1 MQNESSESHSKPTLF
16 LPVPVEQ
23 PGKAYKR
30 LVAISSLSDIVGIF
44 ERLNQWDS
52 DAIRSNIYMIVHHR
66 YSDLCP
72 QEEQCIKE
80 RHKFDYLV

>member
-1 MQNESSESHSKPTLF
+1 MQNESSEFHSKPTLF

-23 PGKAYKR
+23 SGKTYKR

-52 DAIRSNIYMIVHHR
+52 DAIRSNIYVIVHH
-66 YSDLCP
+66 SNLCP
-72 QEEQCIKE
+72 QEEQCTKE
-80 RHKFDYLV
+80 SHKFDYLV